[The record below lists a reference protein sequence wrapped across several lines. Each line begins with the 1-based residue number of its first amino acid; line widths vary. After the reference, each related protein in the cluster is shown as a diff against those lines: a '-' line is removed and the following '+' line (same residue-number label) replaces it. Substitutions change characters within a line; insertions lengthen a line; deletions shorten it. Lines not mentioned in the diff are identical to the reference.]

1 MARDELCEA
10 RDFIITTQ
18 AANDIEPPAAAAPQ
32 RANSQKQNIKIDPC
46 RDGQGGGG
54 SDNSADNNA
63 QSFPSSP
70 LIRHT
75 LSQSIGGGHA

>member
-1 MARDELCEA
+1 MNCLRTEIL
-10 RDFIITTQ
+10 ITLQ
-18 AANDIEPPAAAAPQ
+18 AANDIEPPAGAAPQ

-46 RDGQGGGG
+46 RDGQGGG

>member
-1 MARDELCEA
+1 MARDELCED

-18 AANDIEPPAAAAPQ
+18 AANDIEPPAGAAPQ

-46 RDGQGGGG
+46 RDGQGGG
-54 SDNSADNNA
+54 SDNNA